1 MKARNEAQ
9 SFRDMP
15 IPIDPARQSQLIAF
29 ARGAIARGEM
39 ELGERVCRE
48 MHEAGW
54 ETWQTWLCIA
64 SVANSVGRGDVAI
77 DSAERASALPGV
89 DRVEIEKLQVDAK
102 GADGRTRMGGVHVI
116 RSWGQGFWSDVDHV
130 IGQLLVAEICGRGA
144 TVLWGV
150 NSRFRDAD
158 AGPSQRTNAWENFF
172 EPVSAGIAGDKF
184 FPPKWNAGNLE
195 IAENGAFSGPGS
207 RIAALPFFARDENVT
222 VSDFHAPAVAV
233 RHWLHREHPLFRKDV
248 GDIYKAMVAK
258 YVKPRKEIKA
268 RVDEALRTL
277 AIGDASQPV
286 IAVHVRGSD
295 KAVEMGDM
303 RPVHAA
309 YHAEIARLMQRLG
322 PATRVLLLTD
332 WEPASR
338 EYRAKY
344 GKRIIET
351 DSIRTDGKIGLH
363 FQKQLNG
370 RRLGEDVLFDTLLG
384 ARCDAMLGLAYSNVS
399 LFMSYFAGM
408 RGMPPERIVLLGPNQ
423 HLNYNSFLLRRG

>member
-1 MKARNEAQ
+1 MA
-9 SFRDMP
+9 S
-15 IPIDPARQSQLIAF
+15 IPVDAARQRQLIAF
-29 ARGAIARGEM
+29 AREAIARGEM

-54 ETWQTWLCIA
+54 GTWRTWLLIA
-64 SVANSVGRGDVAI
+64 SVANSVGRGDI
-77 DSAERASALPGV
+77 SLDSLERASVTPGA
-89 DRVEIEKLQVDAK
+89 DRVEIEKTRTGAK
-102 GADGRTRMGGVHVI
+102 GADGRGRTGGVHVI

-144 TVLWGV
+144 TVLWGE

-158 AGPSQRTNAWENFF
+158 GGTVAGLAANAWESFF
-172 EPVSAGIAGDKF
+172 EPVSAGVDGSTF
-184 FPPKWNAGNLE
+184 FPPKWNAGNLT

-207 RIAALPFFARDENVT
+207 RIAALPFFAREEDVT
-222 VSDFHAPAVAV
+222 VSDFHAPVVAV
-233 RHWLHREHPLFRKDV
+233 RHWLHREHPLFGKEASE
-248 GDIYKAMVAK
+248 IYRAMVAK
-258 YVKPRKEIKA
+258 YVKPRKEIEA

-277 AIGDASQPV
+277 AIGDVSRPV

-309 YHAEIARLMQRLG
+309 YHAEIARLTQRLG
-322 PATRVLLLTD
+322 PETRVLLLTD
-332 WEPASR
+332 WGPAST

-351 DSIRTDGKIGLH
+351 NSIRTDGKIGLH
-363 FQKQLNG
+363 FQKQLN
-370 RRLGEDVLFDTLLG
+370 RRKLGEDVLFDTLLG

-399 LFMSYFAGM
+399 LFMSYFAGL
-408 RGMPPERIVLLGPNQ
+408 RGMQADRISLLGPNQ